1 MEKTVQERVVH
12 LARKKNILLITAES
26 LTAGL
31 ISATI
36 AEVSGASS
44 VLFGGLVTYMESAKT
59 HVLGVDHDLIKTHG
73 VVSEKV
79 AYEMAERALD
89 CLATAMPHKNIMS
102 IAVTGLA
109 GPDGGSEQT
118 PIGTVYV
125 GLGMLSQSAKQI
137 STDKLFFT
145 GSRNE
150 IRKKT
155 VDTVLEKIYLTLQHY
170 TM

>member
-118 PIGTVYV
+118 PIGTVYM

-137 STDKLFFT
+137 RPINFFLQAL
-145 GSRNE
+145 E
-150 IRKKT
+150 MKYEKK
-155 VDTVLEKIYLTLQHY
+155 Q
-170 TM
+170 